1 MPLTLMLEG
10 RAALVTGA
18 SRGIGKAVAL
28 ILAQA
33 GADVMVAAG
42 ARRDDASDVAR
53 HVEQMGRRAGVVLG
67 DLADPRTAEAYVEA
81 CGKAFGRLDI
91 LVNNAGVWEESAI
104 GDMNAD
110 FLERTLRVNLESA
123 FLLCRHAV
131 PLLRNSPAGRIVN
144 VSSTASLMGE
154 PLHSAYAASKGAL
167 DALTRSLAVELGP
180 ERITVNSVAPG
191 WTRTEM
197 TEVDLA
203 GEIGRKLLAEI
214 PMRKVAEAEDVAYAV
229 AYLASDWAGHVTGVT
244 LPIEGAYRIRR

>member
-10 RAALVTGA
+10 RAALVTGG
-18 SRGIGKAVAL
+18 SRGIGKAIAL
-28 ILAQA
+28 TLAQA
-33 GADVMVAAG
+33 GADILVAAG
-42 ARRDDASDVAR
+42 SRKDDAMAVAR
-53 HVEQMGRRAGVVLG
+53 AVEQMGCRADVVLG
-67 DLADPRTAEAYVEA
+67 DLASPRTPEAYVRA
-81 CGKAFGRLDI
+81 CERTFGRLDI
-91 LVNNAGVWEESAI
+91 LVNNAGIWEESAI
-104 GDMNAD
+104 GDMTPD

-131 PLLRNSPAGRIVN
+131 PLLRKSPAGRIVN
-144 VSSTASLMGE
+144 VSSTASLLGE

-197 TEVDLA
+197 TEEDLA

-214 PMRKVAEAEDVAYAV
+214 PMRKVAEAGDVAYAV